1 MKALARKLFSIIQ
14 ALLGNSDRTRGLTL
28 VAPQLSAS
36 ELAEIRVR
44 ASFFFPGAQGEHI
57 RVVSAL
63 SPHVLL
69 DASPI
74 LTFGLAAK
82 PAGKMASLHQGIFD
96 IDWRTNPGDGWN
108 WIEAATWA
116 ARHKPDIAGSKQAF
130 AKLKNRL
137 AATGL
142 GKCYLF
148 GTGPSLGRAI
158 ERDWSDGVRVVCNT
172 IVRDAALWQ
181 HIAPHLLVAGDGIY
195 HFGFTDFAK
204 AFRRDLRVRLAASPN
219 VPFMYPAQFDI
230 IIRRELAGLES
241 QLIPISM
248 GPATSL
254 HTSIG
259 SGFELPNLGN
269 VLNLLLLP
277 VGCALSKHVGL
288 WGFDGRAPAD
298 VLFWSNSPKQSYT
311 ELLGTL
317 QLAHPA
323 FFDSHVPKHDPE
335 KYLRSVHG
343 DVLEHALQA
352 AEQAGWHFEM
362 LHPTWTATLARR
374 LAPGVA
380 KVPVA
385 T

>member
-1 MKALARKLFSIIQ
+1 MKATARKLFSAVQ
-14 ALLGNSDRTRGLTL
+14 ALLGNGDRTKGLTL

-44 ASFFFPGAQGEHI
+44 ARFFFPGAQGENI
-57 RVVSAL
+57 RVVQAFS
-63 SPHVLL
+63 SKMLL

-74 LTFGLAAK
+74 LTFGI
-82 PAGKMASLHQGIFD
+82 PARPSGRLASLHHGIFD
-96 IDWRTNPGDGWN
+96 IDWRSNPGDGWS
-108 WIEAATWA
+108 WIDAATWA
-116 ARHKPDIAGSKQAF
+116 ARHQPDLAGSKQAF
-130 AKLKNRL
+130 AALKDRL

-158 ERDWSDGVRVVCNT
+158 ERDWSDGMRVVCNT

-181 HIAPHLLVAGDGIY
+181 HISPHLLVAGDGIY

-204 AFRRDLRVRLAASPN
+204 AFRRDLRARLEASPS
-219 VPFMYPAQFDI
+219 VPFMYPVQFDI
-230 IIRRELAGLES
+230 IVRRDLAGLES

-248 GPATSL
+248 GLETSV

-259 SGFELPNLGN
+259 SEFELPNLGN

-277 VGCALSKHVGL
+277 VGCALSKNVGL

-298 VLFWSNSPKQSYT
+298 VLFWSNSPKQSYS

-317 QLAHPA
+317 QCAHPA
-323 FFDSHVPKHDPE
+323 FFDNHVPKHDPE

-352 AEQAGWHFEM
+352 AEQAGWRFEM
-362 LHPTWTATLARR
+362 LHPTWTETLARR
-374 LAPGVA
+374 LAPGVP

-385 T
+385 A